1 MPDTIFAGRTALVT
15 GAARGIGRAV
25 ALLLARHGA
34 RVAVNYCRQAEA
46 AAETLRG
53 VVAAGV
59 AGVAVQADVSQPE
72 AVQAMV
78 RQVREALGPID
89 LLVNNAGIV
98 EHVSHGELDF
108 AAWRRML
115 SVNLD
120 GVFLTTWAVKDEMI
134 ARRYGRIVNISS
146 LAGLVRKPHMIHY
159 ATSKA
164 AVIAFTRSCSEA
176 FAPYNIRV
184 NCVAPGCID
193 TDMARQADPALVVQ
207 IVAGTPLGR
216 IGTVDDVAAAVRFLL
231 SDESDFITGQT
242 LPVCGGRV

>member
-1 MPDTIFAGRTALVT
+1 MLENCFSGRTALVT

-25 ALLLARHGA
+25 AVLLARHGA
-34 RVAVNYCRQAEA
+34 RVAINYCSQTEA
-46 AAETLRG
+46 AQETLRG
-53 VVAAGV
+53 VRAAG
-59 AGVAVQADVSQPE
+59 ARGIAVQADVSQPDH
-72 AVQAMV
+72 V
-78 RQVREALGPID
+78 RRLIDEVRRSLGPID

-98 EHVSHGELDF
+98 EHVSHAGLSFES
-108 AAWRRML
+108 WRRL
-115 SVNLD
+115 LAVNLD
-120 GVFLTTWAVKDEMI
+120 GVFLVTWAVKDEMI
-134 ARRYGRIVNISS
+134 ARRFGRIVNISS
-146 LAGLVRKPHMIHY
+146 LAGLVRKPNMIHY

-193 TDMARQADPALVVQ
+193 TDMVRQADPALVAQ